1 MKMTLENA
9 ANILRAQK
17 FKLTKPTDRKLLPQ
31 YMLEWDE
38 KKIDKYYKDQEDL
51 LDAITLAIR
60 TLHIVNNF
68 KKASYDLVDIFDN
81 LDQEQKDDE

>member
-9 ANILRAQK
+9 ANILRSQK
-17 FKLTKPTDRKLLPQ
+17 FKLAKPTDRKLLPK

-38 KKIDKYYKDQEDL
+38 RKIDKYYKDQEDL
-51 LDAITLAIR
+51 RDAITLAIR

-81 LDQEQKDDE
+81 LDKEQKDDE

>member
-1 MKMTLENA
+1 MKMTLESA

-17 FKLTKPTDRKLLPQ
+17 FKLTKPTDRKLLPK

-38 KKIDKYYKDQEDL
+38 NKIDKYYKDQEGL

-81 LDQEQKDDE
+81 MEQKDDE

>member
-17 FKLTKPTDRKLLPQ
+17 FKLTKPADRKLLPK

-81 LDQEQKDDE
+81 MEQKDE